1 MMAGWRR
8 LVGGLVAWQ
17 CAMAASAG
25 DFQRTF
31 EAARRHDPT
40 YRAALQERISIE
52 WGVPIARAALLAN
65 ASLSLSDARVVGSRT
80 APNFFGQPVTSD
92 LGYRA
97 PQQSVSVRMPL
108 LNREASQKLQQAEA
122 QAQLAGT
129 QYAARQYELLERVA
143 QAYLQRLYAQDGV
156 RATDA
161 QRVSALELRRQ
172 AVRRLELGEGTRP
185 ELAQAEADLA
195 LAQVQLREARNQVAV
210 AEQALAN
217 LMGTAPAA
225 PPQVPADAPL
235 PALQPDTE
243 ETWQALAAASSP
255 LVAARRES
263 VAVARLGV
271 ERASAGHYP
280 RLDLVASVSSSR
292 NETVSTLNQSATQ
305 KSLGLQFNLPLY
317 AGGGVEASVS
327 QAVAQQAKAQAE
339 LDAELLDLQADIRRQ
354 FLFAQ
359 NGQDRLDAARQARDA
374 QALAVQ
380 AARMAQVRGMG
391 TATDVLRAEGRLA
404 DAGRELAKARYDQLL
419 GQLRLMARAGK
430 PVDDILLMLDGALS
444 PP

>member
-1 MMAGWRR
+1 
-8 LVGGLVAWQ
+8 
-17 CAMAASAG
+17 
-25 DFQRTF
+25 
-31 EAARRHDPT
+31 
-40 YRAALQERISIE
+40 
-52 WGVPIARAALLAN
+52 LLPN

-108 LNREASQKLQQAEA
+108 LNREASQRLQQAEA

-161 QRVSALELRRQ
+161 QRLSAQELQRQ
-172 AVRRLELGEGTRP
+172 AVRRLALGEGTRP

-195 LAQVQLREARNQVAV
+195 LAQVQLREARNQVTV

-217 LMGTAPAA
+217 LMGDTPAA
-225 PPQVPADAPL
+225 PPQLPADAPL
-235 PALQPDTE
+235 PALQPDSE
-243 ETWQALAAASSP
+243 DAWQALAAAGSP
-255 LVAARRES
+255 VVAARRES

-280 RLDLVASVSSSR
+280 RLDLVASVSNSR
-292 NETVSTLNQSATQ
+292 NETVSTLNQSVTQ

-317 AGGGVEASVS
+317 AGGGVEASVA

-359 NGQDRLDAARQARDA
+359 NGQDRLDAARQSRDA
-374 QALAVQ
+374 QALALQ
-380 AARMAQVRGMG
+380 AARMAQVRGLG
-391 TATDVLRAEGRLA
+391 TVTDVLRAEGRLA

-430 PVDDILLMLDGALS
+430 PVDEILLMLDGALS